1 MFGPFTRL
9 LGTLIVVV
17 SLRLALPPA
26 APAQGF
32 GQPQF
37 GGGSLQPFEVT
48 AVQVLVEDPDA
59 SNRREAAR
67 DLGRRGTM
75 AAVHYL
81 ARSAAYDPERE
92 VRIESGD
99 AIARIRRRVG
109 EVWAARPARP
119 GDFAQ
124 LVDSWYRLYLNRA
137 PEPEGM
143 RDQLD
148 RLRRGDS
155 PEEIQAG
162 ILGSDEYY
170 RLHGSRRH
178 AWVAALYSEVLDRS
192 PTRRE
197 VDTWVDML
205 DRNGGSRDRTA
216 LEFLRGARKEL
227 AERRP

>member
-1 MFGPFTRL
+1 MFGPFKRL
-9 LGTLIVVV
+9 LGTLLVVFSV
-17 SLRLALPPA
+17 SLALPPA
-26 APAQGF
+26 SPAQAF
-32 GQPQF
+32 GQAQL

-48 AVQVLVEDPDA
+48 AVQTLVEDPDA
-59 SNRREAAR
+59 SNRLEAAR

-81 ARSAAYDPERE
+81 ARSAAYDPDRN
-92 VRIESGD
+92 VRTESGD

-109 EVWAARPARP
+109 EGWAVRPPRPAN
-119 GDFAQ
+119 FTQ

-162 ILGSDEYY
+162 ILGSDEYF

-178 AWVAALYSEVLDRS
+178 AWVAALYADVLDRS

-197 VDTWVDML
+197 VDTWVDTL
-205 DRNGGSRDRTA
+205 DRNGGSRERTA

-227 AERRP
+227 ERRP